1 MKKNYP
7 PYRKSEFSVFAAIRF
22 LLLVIVIL
30 LLSQKLYHTNA
41 AYGTI
46 FEKNLELEKEIKAQ
60 KGKNQ
65 NLQEEIVQLSKKT
78 ALTRLSVKG
87 TRLFDQQG
95 NPIVLRGISSHGI
108 AWYPEYTNYRSL
120 KTWKDYGANVFR
132 IAMYVEQNDG
142 YLEEP
147 ELNKKL
153 MYSAIE
159 NSLAAGLYT
168 IVDWHVLRDEDPNR
182 HIDEA
187 LALFE
192 EIAAHYG
199 DEPGIIYEICNEPNG
214 KTTYKDIKNYANQ
227 VIPVI
232 RKYAPNAVILVG
244 TPKFCTTLS
253 EAIEDPIDYPNIMY
267 TYHYYAGISDCEF
280 AMKEISKALDQGLP
294 VFISEWGLD
303 SYEVTEE
310 HLTETKNF
318 LDFLEQKQIS
328 WVNWSLCN
336 KDEGYSLIRPN
347 INKLYGWEQYELTD
361 TGRFVLQYLSKV
373 SMQLETD

>member
-1 MKKNYP
+1 MRKNYQ
-7 PYRKSEFSVFAAIRF
+7 PYRKSEFSIFAAIRW
-22 LLLVIVIL
+22 LLLVIVL
-30 LLSQKLYHTNA
+30 LVLLQKLYNTNA
-41 AYGTI
+41 AYAI
-46 FEKNLELEKEIKAQ
+46 VFEKNLELEKEIKAQ
-60 KGKNQ
+60 KRENQ
-65 NLQEEIVQLSKKT
+65 DLQEEIVKLSTET
-78 ALTRLSVKG
+78 ALIRLSVKG
-87 TRLFDQQG
+87 TQLFNQQG

-132 IAMYVEQNDG
+132 VAMYVEQNDG

-214 KTTYKDIKNYANQ
+214 KATYEDIKIYANQ

-267 TYHYYAGISDCEF
+267 TYHYYAGISDCKF
-280 AMKEISKALDQGLP
+280 AMKEISEALEQGLP
-294 VFISEWGLD
+294 VFVSEWGLD

-336 KDEGYSLIRPN
+336 KDEGYSLIGPN
-347 INKLYGWEQYELTD
+347 INRLYGWEQFELTD

-373 SMQLETD
+373 SKQLETD

>member
-65 NLQEEIVQLSKKT
+65 NLQEEIVQLSTKT

-187 LALFE
+187 LSLFE

-267 TYHYYAGISDCEF
+267 TYHYYAGISDCKF